1 MPPEGTIVARC
12 DQIADITK
20 RNYTGVIEVAAGN
33 KFKLKVLSRE
43 AQVVYEKLTDE
54 VIDTWIISQ
63 DTLVY
68 QERLSNNL
76 ITYVKLSQDG
86 GESNEVTL
94 FKLPADMVV
103 EDHITASMEPF
114 VQAHRSEDKQALR
127 NLIKSEVDN
136 GAGVKQPT
144 THMMAQVDDKLA
156 IVTAKEVLYFRPE
169 LLMAEELSKDG
180 TI

>member
-68 QERLSNNL
+68 QERLADNL

-86 GESNEVTL
+86 EGNEVTN
-94 FKLPADMVV
+94 FKLSADI
-103 EDHITASMEPF
+103 ELADHLTASMEPL
-114 VQAHRSEDKQALR
+114 VKTRPNQDKQALR
-127 NLIKSEVDN
+127 NFIK
-136 GAGVKQPT
+136 
-144 THMMAQVDDKLA
+144 
-156 IVTAKEVLYFRPE
+156 
-169 LLMAEELSKDG
+169 
-180 TI
+180 